1 MVNKVMLIVRDGRG
15 YSESEYGNAIMAANT
30 PNDDNYTSN
39 YPTCLVKCTGNDVW
53 NPDGVQ
59 GWSEVG
65 HLTIWA
71 GRVVWQ
77 PYELVNQEIKNW
89 WFFKNP
95 ALLGAIENCKKNN
108 SDLHLAGL
116 FSDQWIHADFNHIFS
131 LLTLC
136 KQNDFDRVFIH
147 IIADGRDVPEKS
159 VLKFLDQ
166 AEKKSQ
172 EIGIWKIVSVIWRY
186 YSMDRDNNRDR
197 TKAWYDLMVNGTW
210 FKAKSARDAIND
222 AYTRW
227 DKSDYYIQPTVII
240 DENEKPLWCIKDND
254 SVIWFNI
261 RTDRSIQMT
270 AMLNWLPECPSL
282 PANTPKIY
290 YACFTE
296 YNDGWTLPVA
306 FPQLTVKNNL
316 GAVLANNWLKQLR
329 IAETEK
335 FAHVTFFFNS
345 QINEANPWEDRVVLP
360 SPKVPSYDEKPE
372 MSAYEITSTLLEK
385 IWAYDFILVNY
396 ANPDLVWHS
405 WNFQAVVKACEVVDE
420 CVWKVVNKWLEAWYT
435 MLIMADHGNAEHML
449 LENWEPDTSHWFDPI
464 RFSVVWDK
472 NIKLKDG
479 WMKDIAPTALQ
490 IMWIEKPVDMT
501 GESLIVG

>member
-1 MVNKVMLIVRDGRG
+1 MLIVRDGRG
-15 YSESEYGNAIMAANT
+15 YSENEYGNAILSANT

-59 GWSEVG
+59 GGSEVG

-95 ALLGAIENCKKNN
+95 ALLAAIENCKKNN

-116 FSDQWIHADFNHIFS
+116 FSDQGIHADFNHIFS

-166 AEKKSQ
+166 AEKKLQ
-172 EIGIWKIVSVIWRY
+172 EMGIGKIVSVIWRY

-197 TKAWYDLMVNGTW
+197 TKAWYDLMVNWEW

-222 AYTRW
+222 AYARW
-227 DKSDYYIQPTVII
+227 DKTDYYIQATVIV
-240 DENEKPLWCIKDND
+240 DENEKPLWLIKDND

-261 RTDRSIQMT
+261 RTDRSVQMT

-316 GAVLANNWLKQLR
+316 WAVLANNWLKQLR

-372 MSAYEITSTLLEK
+372 MSAYDVTSTLLEK
-385 IWAYDFILVNY
+385 IWTYDFILVNY

-420 CVWKVVNKWLEAWYT
+420 CVWKVVNKWLENWYT

-449 LENWEPDTSHWFDPI
+449 LENWDADTSHWFDPI
-464 RFSVVWDK
+464 RLSVVWDK
-472 NIKLKDG
+472 NITLKDG
-479 WMKDIAPTALQ
+479 WMKDIAPTVLQ

-501 GESLIVG
+501 GESLIV